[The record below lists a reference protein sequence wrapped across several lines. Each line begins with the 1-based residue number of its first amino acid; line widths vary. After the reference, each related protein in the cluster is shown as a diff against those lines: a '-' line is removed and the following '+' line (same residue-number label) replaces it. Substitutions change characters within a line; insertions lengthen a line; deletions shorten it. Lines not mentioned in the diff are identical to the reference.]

1 MTEVRSLFAILL
13 IIAGLLLMFTG
24 SLGILR
30 LPDFYCR
37 AHASGKADT
46 LGIMVLLAGIA
57 VYEGLTLTSAKLLM
71 AMFFIG
77 LTNPIPVHA
86 LARAAMRLGLK
97 PWFSGPPPKSPTVEP
112 R

>member
-1 MTEVRSLFAILL
+1 MTEVQSLFAILL
-13 IIAGLLLMFTG
+13 SIAGLLLMFTG

>member
-1 MTEVRSLFAILL
+1 MSEMQTRLAIVL
-13 IIAGLLLMFTG
+13 IVSGLVLMFTG

-46 LGIMVLLAGIA
+46 LGIMVLLAGLA
-57 VYEGLTLTSAKLLM
+57 MYEGLNLTAVKLLM

-77 LTNPIPVHA
+77 LTNPVPVHA

-97 PWFSGPPPKSPTVEP
+97 PWFRRPPRTSSDGEP

>member
-1 MTEVRSLFAILL
+1 MTEVQSLFAILL